1 MYMCLFFKRFNK
13 KFVGYFSSP
22 YCLLKQIYM
31 KTNFL
36 IKQLLPLVF
45 FLIATNLLSQTVT
58 PFLDPSLKF
67 VKTMNSFHLI
77 AERTDGKVW
86 FTADKSK
93 LKLELL
99 NQDGTLNE
107 FSLELQGN
115 INALTPVTE
124 NKILVGGNF
133 TSYNGTTV
141 SARLVRVNPDGTR
154 DFGFSASANAN
165 EVTAL
170 YVLPNGKVMVG
181 RNTQIQRFNE
191 DGSTDSS
198 FATVTTNGKVF
209 DFVMANNNVI
219 AVGDFTTA
227 NGSNRNRIVSL
238 QSDGTLDTAFNIDTG
253 FNASANSIRKSSD
266 NKFYVIGNFISYKG
280 ITVNRIAK
288 IDLNGNLDTVFH
300 NANTGFNVAP
310 STIAITQSNK
320 LMIGG
325 AFTQYNNQSAE
336 DFIVINTTN
345 GVPENNSGY
354 VIESGIVKHII
365 PRTNGGFIFSGEF
378 VKYNNDFT
386 YQMFKTNDDI
396 NKIPSF
402 QFGSDFSLHSFVEVI
417 SPDLATNFTGNPI
430 KIKRQND
437 KILLSEVYI
446 NNKRHSLARFTNT
459 GLLDNTFLFNHSNLN
474 LPSNLKYTFIR
485 DFSLTPS
492 GNIFLFLTNKK
503 FNTGGTEYAASFL
516 QLTANGTMD
525 DTFFGL
531 QDYFKL
537 GYPNLL
543 SYHLENTGYVRD
555 DNKIIWAQQV
565 VENVS
570 GFEWYP
576 GTYKEIRFFN
586 HLNLLKTDG
595 DVEESF
601 QSVVLNYNTDSQQ
614 NCNTNYY
621 HTFFNARLLPLPNNE
636 TLAYLPGRE
645 SYCSFD
651 QINANGSEGVRKA
664 TIGRINANGVLTTR
678 YTHLDALTVSH
689 VTYQDG
695 YLYAGGYINNNLGF
709 FKKIDLATNN
719 EVPFNH
725 QLPLTGSG
733 EWGATTPLVIR
744 SFIKDNKIY
753 VLVATEVE
761 DISGGYMISY
771 DLRRMSMD
779 GILDTSFQTLNIVR
793 HKSYTEL
800 NSTYYAYF
808 EELEFIDNP
817 NEDSF
822 LLISRFP
829 FTINGTYYEQ
839 AFVKVDFTNLSISD
853 TQKGDNKI
861 FIYPNPMTDFIV
873 VQKNNDSSDN
883 FDYKVYDLTARV
895 VFKGSSTFNEKIDT
909 ESLIKGNYIIQVET
923 ENGEK
928 KSLKMV
934 KN

>member
-1 MYMCLFFKRFNK
+1 
-13 KFVGYFSSP
+13 
-22 YCLLKQIYM
+22 
-31 KTNFL
+31 
-36 IKQLLPLVF
+36 
-45 FLIATNLLSQTVT
+45 
-58 PFLDPSLKF
+58 
-67 VKTMNSFHLI
+67 MNSFHLI
-77 AERTDGKVW
+77 TERIDGKVW

-99 NQDGTLNE
+99 NQDGTVNE
-107 FSLELQGN
+107 FSVELQAS
-115 INALTPVTE
+115 INALTPVTD

-133 TSYNGTTV
+133 TSYNSTTV

-154 DFGFSASANAN
+154 DFGFSASADAN

-170 YVLPNGKVMVG
+170 YVLPNGKIMVG
-181 RNTQIQRFNE
+181 RNTQIQRLNE

-198 FATVTTNGKVF
+198 FAPVTTNGKVY
-209 DFVMANNNVI
+209 DFVIANNNVI
-219 AVGDFTTA
+219 AVGDFTTV

-238 QSDGTLDTAFNIDTG
+238 QSDGTLDTSFNIETG
-253 FNASANSIRKSSD
+253 FNASANKIQKSTD
-266 NKFYVIGNFISYKG
+266 NKLYAIGNFITYKG

-288 IDLNGNLDTVFH
+288 IDLNGNLDTTFH

-310 STIAITQSNK
+310 SSIAITQSNK
-320 LMIGG
+320 LLIGG
-325 AFTQYNNQSAE
+325 AFTQYNNQNAE
-336 DFIVINTTN
+336 DFIVVNTTN

-354 VIESGIVKHII
+354 DFESGAVKHII
-365 PRTNGGFIFSGEF
+365 SRNNGGFIFSGEF
-378 VKYNNDFT
+378 VKYNNEFT
-386 YQMFKTNDDI
+386 YQIFKTNDDI
-396 NKIPSF
+396 NRIPSF
-402 QFGSDFSLHSFVEVI
+402 QFGSNFSLHSFVEVI

-459 GLLDNTFLFNHSNLN
+459 GALDNTFLFNHSNLN
-474 LPSNLKYTFIR
+474 LPSNLKYTHIR

-525 DTFFGL
+525 NTFFGL

-576 GTYKEIRFFN
+576 GTCKEIRFFN

-614 NCNTNYY
+614 NCNSNYY
-621 HTFFNARLLPLPNNE
+621 HTFFNTRLLPLPNNE

-689 VTYQDG
+689 VTYHDG
-695 YLYAGGYINNNLGF
+695 YLYVGGYINVNLGF

-817 NEDSF
+817 DEDSF
-822 LLISRFP
+822 LMISRFP

-839 AFVKVDFTNLSISD
+839 AFVKVSYDALSIGDNHVVGQEIKLYPNPVIDMMNVSSGNELIENVELLD
-853 TQKGDNKI
+853 IQGRTIRNIKGDNHNEVQI
-861 FIYPNPMTDFIV
+861 SIEDLPNAIYLVKVKTDKGIKALKV
-873 VQKNNDSSDN
+873 V
-883 FDYKVYDLTARV
+883 
-895 VFKGSSTFNEKIDT
+895 
-909 ESLIKGNYIIQVET
+909 
-923 ENGEK
+923 
-928 KSLKMV
+928 KS
-934 KN
+934 

>member
-1 MYMCLFFKRFNK
+1 MSDFTTLKNK
-13 KFVGYFSSP
+13 IFIS
-22 YCLLKQIYM
+22 
-31 KTNFL
+31 
-36 IKQLLPLVF
+36 F
-45 FLIATNLLSQTVT
+45 FLLLFSIHFYGQTIS

-107 FSLELQGN
+107 FSLELQGS
-115 INALTPVTE
+115 INALTPVND
-124 NKILVGGNF
+124 NKILVGGNL
-133 TSYNGTTV
+133 TSYNSSTV
-141 SARLVRVNPDGTR
+141 SARIVRVNPDGTR

-170 YVLPNGKVMVG
+170 YVLPNGKIMVG
-181 RNTQIQRFNE
+181 RNTQIQRLNE

-209 DFVMANNNVI
+209 DFVIANNNVI
-219 AVGDFTTA
+219 AVGDFTTV

-238 QSDGTLDTAFNIDTG
+238 QSDGTLDTAFNIGTG
-253 FNASANSIRKSSD
+253 FNTVANKIQKSTD
-266 NKFYVIGNFISYKG
+266 NKLYVIGNFISYKG

-288 IDLNGNLDTVFH
+288 IDLNGNLDTAFH

-310 STIAITQSNK
+310 SSIAITQSNK
-320 LMIGG
+320 VLIGG
-325 AFTQYNNQSAE
+325 AFTQYNNQNVE
-336 DFIVINTTN
+336 DFIVVNTTN

-354 VIESGIVKHII
+354 VFESGAVKHII

-386 YQMFKTNDDI
+386 YQIFKTNDDI
-396 NKIPSF
+396 NRIPSF
-402 QFGSDFSLHSFVEVI
+402 QFGSNFSLHSFVEVI
-417 SPDLATNFTGNPI
+417 SSDLATNFTGNPI

-459 GLLDNTFLFNHSNLN
+459 GALDNTFLFNHSNLN
-474 LPSNLKYTFIR
+474 LPSNLKYTHIR

-503 FNTGGTEYAASFL
+503 FNTSGTEYAASFL

-621 HTFFNARLLPLPNNE
+621 HTFFNTRLLPLPNNE

-651 QINANGSEGVRKA
+651 QINANGSQGVRKA

-689 VTYQDG
+689 ITYHNG
-695 YLYAGGYINNNLGF
+695 YLYVGGYINVNLGF

-822 LLISRFP
+822 LMISRFP

-839 AFVKVDFTNLSISD
+839 AFVKVSYDSLSISD
-853 TQKGDNKI
+853 NLAVGQAVKL
-861 FIYPNPMTDFIV
+861 YPNPVIDMMNISSENELIESIEIFDMQGRSIRNIDANNQREVQVSVEDLPNAIYLVKVKTDKGIKALKV
-873 VQKNNDSSDN
+873 V
-883 FDYKVYDLTARV
+883 
-895 VFKGSSTFNEKIDT
+895 
-909 ESLIKGNYIIQVET
+909 
-923 ENGEK
+923 
-928 KSLKMV
+928 KS
-934 KN
+934 

>member
-1 MYMCLFFKRFNK
+1 MSDFTTLKNRIL
-13 KFVGYFSSP
+13 
-22 YCLLKQIYM
+22 YC
-31 KTNFL
+31 
-36 IKQLLPLVF
+36 F
-45 FLIATNLLSQTVT
+45 FLLFLSFHFYGQTIT

-77 AERTDGKVW
+77 AERTDGKIW

-99 NQDGTLNE
+99 DQDGTVNG
-107 FSLELQGN
+107 FSQELTSS
-115 INALTPVTE
+115 INAISAVAN
-124 NKILVGGNF
+124 NKVLVGGNF
-133 TSYNGTTV
+133 TSFNSSTV
-141 SARLVRVNPDGTR
+141 SARIVRVNPDGTR

-170 YVLPNGKVMVG
+170 YVLPNGKIMVG
-181 RNTQIQRFNE
+181 RNTQIQRLNE

-219 AVGDFTTA
+219 AVGDFTTV

-238 QSDGTLDTAFNIDTG
+238 QSDGTLDTAFNIGTG
-253 FNASANSIRKSSD
+253 FNTVANKIQKSPD
-266 NKFYVIGNFISYKG
+266 NKLYIIGNFITYKG

-288 IDLNGNLDTVFH
+288 IDITGNLDTAFH

-310 STIAITQSNK
+310 SSIAITQSNK
-320 LMIGG
+320 VLIGG
-325 AFTQYNNQSAE
+325 YFSQYNNQNVE
-336 DFIVINTTN
+336 DFIVVNTTN
-345 GVPENNSGY
+345 GLLENNSGY
-354 VIESGIVKHII
+354 VFESGAVKHII
-365 PRTNGGFIFSGEF
+365 SRNNGGFIFSGEF
-378 VKYNNDFT
+378 VKYNNEFT
-386 YQMFKTNDDI
+386 YQIFKTNDDI
-396 NKIPSF
+396 NRVPSF

-459 GLLDNTFLFNHSNLN
+459 GALDNTFLFNHSNLN

-503 FNTGGTEYAASFL
+503 FNTSGTENAASFL

-525 DTFFGL
+525 NTFFGL

-565 VENVS
+565 VENVN
-570 GFEWYP
+570 GNEWYP

-586 HLNLLKTDG
+586 HLNLLNTNG

-601 QSVVLNYNTDSQQ
+601 QSVVLNYNESQQ
-614 NCNTNYY
+614 NCNANYY

-645 SYCSFD
+645 SSCSFD
-651 QINANGSEGVRKA
+651 QINMTGSVGVSKA

-678 YTHLDALTVSH
+678 YTHLNALTVSH
-689 VTYQDG
+689 VTYYDG

-709 FKKIDLATNN
+709 FKKIDLVTNN

-753 VLVATEVE
+753 VLVATDFVNV
-761 DISGGYMISY
+761 SNGYTMSY
-771 DLRRMSMD
+771 ELRRMTME
-779 GILDTSFQTLNIVR
+779 GILDTSFQTLNIIR
-793 HKSYTEL
+793 NRPYTEL
-800 NSTYYAYF
+800 NNTSFAAF

-817 NEDSF
+817 NDDSF

-829 FTINGTYYEQ
+829 FTINGTFYEQ
-839 AFVKVDFTNLSISD
+839 AFVKVSFDALSISD
-853 TQKGDNKI
+853 NHAVCQEVKL
-861 FIYPNPMTDFIV
+861 YPNPVIDMMNV
-873 VQKNNDSSDN
+873 SSGN
-883 FDYKVYDLTARV
+883 ELIENIEIFDMQGR
-895 VFKGSSTFNEKIDT
+895 SIQN
-909 ESLIKGNYIIQVET
+909 IKGNNQNEIQFSVQDLPNAIYLVKVKT
-923 ENGEK
+923 DKGF
-928 KSLKMV
+928 KSLKVV
-934 KN
+934 KS